1 MCYHRIF
8 WCRSLFLEGDFVFHF
23 KSIRTKLTVWIL
35 LLAIGPLVAATI
47 SIQTINSRSLIN
59 KENATIQEMVNSKS
73 RDIALW
79 FKARTAEMEIAAE
92 SDIMKSLDSTRINP
106 FLTTLNDRSEV
117 FETMFVLDKYGV
129 VLAHTKASS
138 IGSDYSDRAYYSITL
153 AGQASYSDVV
163 ISKATGNR
171 IVVVTTPVKDTAG
184 NVIGILAGSANFEK
198 LISEYLT
205 FDNNKMQT
213 QVTLVDSS
221 GIIQLNAENGLIGK
235 KIAESSLDSEM
246 KKYLTASQTETGIV
260 EMKEQDETQLL
271 AYAPIDMVGYGLT
284 IYTPKNIVI
293 ADTKKIQ
300 NIALLIIVVTACLVA
315 IISYLVIRRIV
326 KPIIMVSEGMDKFAN
341 GHLTMEPFVVR
352 SQDELGHLT
361 ENFNTMMHNTKD
373 LVINIQRTAD
383 QVAASSEQ
391 LTESTNE
398 TVAAAE
404 QISAS
409 VQTIAA
415 SAEQQAGYTEDVKNV
430 VTGISQGITLIT
442 NNINETNNIADHA
455 VAVASSGTTVIQQTV
470 TQMQRIEATTNNAT
484 KTINQ
489 LGAKSSEIDK
499 IIAVITSIAD
509 QTNLLALNAAIEAAR
524 AGDYGKGFAVVAE
537 EVRKLAEQS
546 AQASGQISQLIKEI
560 QQEIHSSIEAMNEG
574 TNAVKDGATLVGSA
588 GTAFNDIEQVV
599 VNVSVHMRQIHEESV
614 RIHTNTVTMVDD
626 IENITDISIS
636 TSSNTQEIAS
646 ASEEQNSSMA
656 EMAQMADNLSTMAI
670 KLHQSTQFFRVK

>member
-1 MCYHRIF
+1 M
-8 WCRSLFLEGDFVFHF
+8 FHF
-23 KSIRTKLTVWIL
+23 KSIRTKFTIWIL
-35 LLAIGPLVAATI
+35 LLAIVPLVVSTI
-47 SIQTINSRSLIN
+47 SIQTINSLSLID
-59 KENATIQEMVNSKS
+59 KEKATIQEMVNSKS
-73 RDIALW
+73 RDITLW

-117 FETMFVLDKYGV
+117 FETMFVLDKGGM
-129 VLAHTKASS
+129 VLAHTKPSS
-138 IGSDYSDRAYYSITL
+138 IGSDYSDRAYYTTTL

-171 IVVVTTPVKDTAG
+171 IVVVTTPIQDAAG

-198 LISEYLT
+198 LINENLT
-205 FDNNKMQT
+205 FENNKMQT
-213 QVTLVDSS
+213 QVTLVDGN
-221 GIIQLNAENGLIGK
+221 GIIQLNAEQSQIGK
-235 KIAESSLDSEM
+235 TIEESSLNTEM
-246 KKYLTASQTETGIV
+246 KKYIAASQTASDIV
-260 EMKEQDETQLL
+260 EMKEQNETQLL
-271 AYAPIDMVGYGLT
+271 AYAPIDTVGYGLT

-293 ADTKKIQ
+293 AGTKKIQ
-300 NIALLIIVVTACLVA
+300 NIALFIIGITACLVA
-315 IISYLVIRRIV
+315 FIAYLVIRRMV
-326 KPIIMVSEGMDKFAN
+326 KPIMMVTERMDQFAN

-352 SQDELGHLT
+352 SQDELGHLMG
-361 ENFNTMMHNTKD
+361 NFNTMLHNTKD
-373 LVINIQRTAD
+373 LVLNIQHTAD

-391 LTESTNE
+391 LTASTND

-442 NNINETNNIADHA
+442 NHIDETNSVTDHA

-470 TQMQRIEATTNNAT
+470 TQMQLIEATTNHAT

-499 IIAVITSIAD
+499 IIAVITNIAD

-560 QQEIHSSIEAMNEG
+560 QQEIHSSIQAMSEG
-574 TNAVKDGATLVGSA
+574 TNAVKDGATLVGTAGSA
-588 GTAFNDIEQVV
+588 FSDIEQVV
-599 VNVSVHMRQIHEESV
+599 VNVSEHMRQIHEESA
-614 RIHTNTVTMVDD
+614 RIHTNAMKMVDD
-626 IENITDISIS
+626 IEQITDISIS

-646 ASEEQNSSMA
+646 ASEEQSSSMA
-656 EMAQMADNLSTMAI
+656 EMAQMADTLSTMAS
-670 KLHQSTQFFRVK
+670 KLHQSTQAFRVK